1 MRSRI
6 FTKSGIRTPENRD
19 ALRVFTIEQ
28 YHFFLL
34 IDGNTTCLN
43 GGEFANELADFIQ
56 QTLTAL
62 PAQSLHMRTLK
73 ASIFNIL
80 EQAQRWLKRRYPA
93 SSASLILLC
102 IHHNLALACYLGDCC
117 LGRLSKPGP
126 RRNITWI
133 TPIHC
138 MANAFKQHSVA
149 TLKTDPERNLLTRSF
164 KGKRFEPPQY
174 KIIALRKRQTLILA
188 SDGFWADLSD
198 AHQQALLSTNQ
209 LAFDTTDIHLDD
221 DTSFILID
229 KN

>member
-6 FTKSGIRTPENRD
+6 FTKSGIRTHENRD
-19 ALRVFTIEQ
+19 ALRAFTIEQ

-43 GGEFANELADFIQ
+43 GGTFANELADFIQ
-56 QTLTAL
+56 GTLTAL
-62 PAQSLHMRTLK
+62 PTEALHVRTLK
-73 ASIFNIL
+73 PSIFNIL
-80 EQAQRWLKRRYPA
+80 EQAQSGLKRRYPA

-138 MANAFKQHSVA
+138 IANAFKQHSVA
-149 TLKTDPERNLLTRSF
+149 TLKTDPDRNLLTRSF
-164 KGKRFEPPQY
+164 KGKRFELPQY

-188 SDGFWADLSD
+188 SDGFWADLSN
-198 AHQQALLSTNQ
+198 AQQ
-209 LAFDTTDIHLDD
+209 LALISSDHLGVDAANIQFDD